1 MEDFRAHSSK
11 PTECASLGVNLTE
24 GLSSVVMMCSWRFV
38 RCHERMALVGDVCNR
53 GGCAHVGA
61 GDLSVPS
68 IQFAVKLKL
77 L

>member
-1 MEDFRAHSSK
+1 MKDFKAHSSK
-11 PTECASLGVNLTE
+11 PMECASPGVNLTE
-24 GLSSVVMMCSWRFV
+24 GLSSVVVMCSRRFI
-38 RCHERMALVGDVCNR
+38 RCHERTALVGDVCNR
-53 GGCAHVGA
+53 GSCAHVGS